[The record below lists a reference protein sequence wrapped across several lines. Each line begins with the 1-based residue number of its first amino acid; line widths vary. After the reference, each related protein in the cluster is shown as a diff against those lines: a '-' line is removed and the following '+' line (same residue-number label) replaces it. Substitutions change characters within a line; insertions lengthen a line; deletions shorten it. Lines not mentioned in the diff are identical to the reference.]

1 MAVALPN
8 AAPNLHPKVG
18 IAVVRITAR
27 IRISS
32 RTSTVDSSPGPRL
45 ESVLVTNIEQ
55 PSAEDDIEEVARLA
69 AAGNR
74 VTDPELLSRIH
85 ERSDALR
92 REMLRSQGLTNI
104 AVDLVREIR
113 NEE

>member
-1 MAVALPN
+1 M
-8 AAPNLHPKVG
+8 
-18 IAVVRITAR
+18 T
-27 IRISS
+27 
-32 RTSTVDSSPGPRL
+32 D
-45 ESVLVTNIEQ
+45 IEK
-55 PSAEDDIEEVARLA
+55 PSAQDDIEEVARLVSE
-69 AAGNR
+69 GKR

-113 NEE
+113 DEE